1 MSLPYAQIE
10 LITIFN
16 KTISKAQQLDSN
28 QAKLAY
34 TEAFL
39 PYMKGFCIALD
50 VKGENLDSHSF
61 ATLLKK
67 EAQVTFF
74 IGGAHG
80 FDESFLS
87 QYQKVISLSRL
98 TYAHKIA
105 KTVLLE
111 QIYRGLCI
119 NHGHPYH
126 K

>member
-1 MSLPYAQIE
+1 MALPFAQIE
-10 LITIFN
+10 ITSIFN
-16 KTISKAQQLDSN
+16 KTIAKAQQTDEH
-28 QAKLAY
+28 QAKVAY

-50 VKGENLDSHSF
+50 VKGDGLNSHDF
-61 ATLLKK
+61 ASLLKN
-67 EAQVTFF
+67 ESQITFF

-80 FDESFLS
+80 FEDSFLS
-87 QYQKVISLSRL
+87 QHQKVISLSRL